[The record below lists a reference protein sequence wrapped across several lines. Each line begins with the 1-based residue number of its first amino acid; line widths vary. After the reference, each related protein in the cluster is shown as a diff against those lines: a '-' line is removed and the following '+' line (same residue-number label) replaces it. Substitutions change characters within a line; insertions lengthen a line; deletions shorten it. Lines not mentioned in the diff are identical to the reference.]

1 MFILF
6 IELVKLI
13 VWLLAVT
20 FSFLM
25 VISLTSLITLKL
37 FSRQERKGKNGK

>member
-13 VWLLAVT
+13 VWLLAT
-20 FSFLM
+20 AFSLLM

-37 FSRQERKGKNGK
+37 FSRQERKGENGK

>member
-1 MFILF
+1 MFVLF

-13 VWLLAVT
+13 VWLLAVG